1 MTNSTAAAPVSAEK
15 IDRDIP
21 NLTTTK
27 KKNNITRLV
36 IIGGMLFALILLAF
50 GGAVFMERLKQRK
63 LDQNAAK
70 AKERPQQAV
79 VVNRDFEAAKKRIKA
94 EDAAAIPPPASA
106 IPVVAGGAAGAAG
119 AAPAA
124 PAGAAAAGG
133 APGATGGA
141 AGGGAGAG
149 AGGHG
154 GGQGPS
160 RAPVETLAQRRLAS
174 DVLVPLG
181 GDAAPGL
188 LGAVPDRIASGEPPG
203 VRSGEPQNGLAEKLR
218 PSKLQGGMAAQLPDL
233 NLLLPRGRVIDCGQ
247 KTSIVSTHPG
257 FVSCVVAKDIYSA
270 NGSTLLIERGSE
282 AFGES
287 REPLKQGQESLPV
300 LWTTIRTP
308 RGVMVDINSLA
319 TDALGAS
326 GIPAYIDHHTG
337 ERFGGAV
344 MLSLISDIGQ
354 ALANSAGSGSGTIR
368 LTTTATAGQDLAS
381 KTLESTI
388 NIPPTGYSLQGSAI
402 KIFVARDMDFR
413 SVYELATY

>member
-1 MTNSTAAAPVSAEK
+1 MTNSTAAAPASAEK

-94 EDAAAIPPPASA
+94 EDAAAMPPPASA
-106 IPVVAGGAAGAAG
+106 VPVVAAGAAGAAG
-119 AAPAA
+119 AAPA
-124 PAGAAAAGG
+124 GTAAAGG
-133 APGATGGA
+133 APGAAGGT

-188 LGAVPDRIASGEPPG
+188 LGAAADRLGSGEPLG
-203 VRSGEPQNGLAEKLR
+203 ARSGEPQNGLGEKLR
-218 PSKLQGGMAAQLPDL
+218 PSKLQGGVATKLPDL
-233 NLLLPRGRVIDCGQ
+233 DLLLPRGRVIDCGQ

-257 FVSCVVAKDIYSA
+257 FVSCVVAKDVYSA

-308 RGVMVDINSLA
+308 RGVMVDINSLG

-344 MLSLISDIGQ
+344 MLSLISDVGQ
-354 ALANSAGSGSGTIR
+354 ALANSAGSGGGTIR

>member
-1 MTNSTAAAPVSAEK
+1 MIESTAAAHVSAEK

-36 IIGGMLFALILLAF
+36 IIGGMLFALVLLAF

-63 LDQNAAK
+63 LDANAAK
-70 AKERPQQAV
+70 AKERPQQV
-79 VVNRDFEAAKKRIKA
+79 VVASKDFEAAKRRIKA
-94 EDAAAIPPPASA
+94 EEEAKLPPPASA
-106 IPVVAGGAAGAAG
+106 VPVVAGGAPGASGAAPTAPAGATGGAVPGAAG
-119 AAPAA
+119 AAS
-124 PAGAAAAGG
+124 GG
-133 APGATGGA
+133 TETRGVSGS
-141 AGGGAGAG
+141 
-149 AGGHG
+149 
-154 GGQGPS
+154 QGPS
-160 RAPVETLAQRRLAS
+160 RTPVETIAQRRLAS

-181 GDAAPGL
+181 GEAAPGGAGAAADRTAGVDR
-188 LGAVPDRIASGEPPG
+188 LGASD
-203 VRSGEPQNGLAEKLR
+203 RSGEPKNGLDERLR
-218 PSKLQGGMAAQLPDL
+218 PSKLQGGAATQLPDL

-257 FVSCVVAKDIYSA
+257 FVSCVVAKDVYSA

-287 REPLKQGQESLPV
+287 REPMKLGQESLSV
-300 LWTTIRTP
+300 LWTSIRTP
-308 RGVMVDINSLA
+308 RGVVVDINSLA

-326 GIPAYIDHHTG
+326 GIPAYVDNHTG
-337 ERFGGAV
+337 QRFGGAV

-354 ALANSAGSGSGTIR
+354 ALANSAGAGGGTIR
-368 LTTTATAGQDLAS
+368 LTTTATAGQDIAS

-413 SVYELATY
+413 SVYELANY